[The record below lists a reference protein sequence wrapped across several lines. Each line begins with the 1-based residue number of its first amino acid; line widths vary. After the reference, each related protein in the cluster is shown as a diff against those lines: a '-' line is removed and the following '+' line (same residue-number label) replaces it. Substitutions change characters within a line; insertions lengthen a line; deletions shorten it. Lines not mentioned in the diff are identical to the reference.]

1 MNPENTLNYL
11 RWLNRLDPRVELNDA
26 TTEAWGRA
34 LAAFDPRLVK
44 EVTLTYTQ
52 QTKDKPTVAEI
63 KKLCSAEKRRISEL
77 EAQFAARS
85 IDPHKKP
92 LGAWKAKYP
101 GRWEQCKAEGAAMRD
116 NDLTA
121 RNIPLDHRQDTE
133 GLNIIHAPHPRMV

>member
-34 LAAFDPRLVK
+34 LAPFDPRLVK

-52 QTKDKPTVAEI
+52 STKDKPTVAEI
-63 KKLCSAEKRRISEL
+63 KKLCSAEKRRIAEL

-85 IDPHKKP
+85 IDPHKKT
-92 LGAWKAKYP
+92 LAAWKAKFP
-101 GRWEQCKAEGAAMRD
+101 GRWEQCMSEGAAIRA

-121 RNIPLDHRQDTE
+121 RNIPTDPRQDTE
-133 GLNIIHAPHPRMV
+133 GLSIIHAPHPRMV